1 MTRGAHGQSVVDT
14 WKTPLKHDA
23 VALLLRDGAVTC
35 LGLDHEVA
43 SHAWDGG
50 AAAKRSSR
58 LDLNHHHVFRSRA
71 RWRGAAWAHAN
82 APATCIGMD
91 VAGALYLVDATPTG
105 AAAAE

>member
-1 MTRGAHGQSVVDT
+1 MVDT

-43 SHAWDGG
+43 SHAWDGAT
-50 AAAKRSSR
+50 AARQSNR

-71 RWRGAAWAHAN
+71 RWRGAAWTHA
-82 APATCIGMD
+82 AVSAQCIGMD
-91 VAGALYLVDATPTG
+91 VAGALYAMEAAPTG
-105 AAAAE
+105 VA